1 VDYYAILGIPMDADQ
16 AAVRRAFRR
25 LARRYHPDVGEGS
38 SSDRFR
44 QLSEAYETLRDPQRR
59 RAYDRSLRPR
69 MRVPVEPMTA
79 QPRRSYSASRDDLFR
94 EFAELERT
102 FDELFHSFESGFPRY
117 RR

>member
-1 VDYYAILGIPMDADQ
+1 VDHYAVLGISKDADQ
-16 AAVRRAFRR
+16 AAVRRAFRK

-44 QLSEAYETLRDPQRR
+44 EITEAYETLRDPIRR

-79 QPRRSYSASRDDLFR
+79 PPVNAYESRRDLFW
-94 EFAELERT
+94 ELAEIERT
-102 FDELFHSFESGFPRY
+102 FDELFSSFDSGFPRY